1 MLHPGDEASI
11 FIMKQFLKPFSL
23 VLFVVLFDQVLK
35 VWIKTNMYLGQEYVI
50 FPDWFI
56 IHFTENNGMAFGM
69 ELAGSAGK
77 LLLSIFRVIAIGG
90 IGFGLYYVV
99 KKKYHPGFITCV
111 ALVFAGALGNLIDS
125 AFYGIIF
132 GDSYSGVAEVFPK
145 GGGYAGYLHGKV
157 VDMLYFP
164 LIEGHFPAWFPI
176 WAGEEFIFFRPVFN
190 IADMSISTGM
200 GMFILFQNR
209 YFPDNK
215 PGNEDKITE
224 VMPGEEMGEKTE
236 DSL

>member
-1 MLHPGDEASI
+1 
-11 FIMKQFLKPFSL
+11 MKPYFKPFLLVFL
-23 VLFVVLFDQVLK
+23 VLLFDQVLK
-35 VWIKTNMYLGQEYVI
+35 IWIKTNMYLGQEFVI
-50 FPDWFI
+50 FSDWFI

-90 IGFGLYYVV
+90 IGYGLYYVV
-99 KKKYHPGFITCV
+99 KKKFHPGFITCV

-125 AFYGIIF
+125 AFYGVIF

-145 GGGYAGYLHGKV
+145 EGGYAGYLHGKV

-164 LIEGHFPAWFPI
+164 LIEGHFPQWFPI

-200 GMFILFQNR
+200 GLFILFQNR
-209 YFPDNK
+209 YFPDQKIKEEEK
-215 PGNEDKITE
+215 PAEAGATE
-224 VMPGEEMGEKTE
+224 NNDETIEKP
-236 DSL
+236 L